1 LIHLVAGS
9 THAVTNDELRIV
21 EVADPDTIRRIQ
33 RLRAECWMTT
43 GLPATVFPD
52 GQWRDP
58 GEEKPPFR
66 HWAAFAGAR
75 LVAAGRLSI
84 HERLEEAPGGH
95 LFAQLPVAITP
106 PIASINRLV
115 VHPDVR
121 RQGLSRR
128 FDDIRLAAA
137 RAAGARTVLAYWS
150 RVTGLARYRSLEALG
165 FRRVSDFD
173 FFNEPPTGLVTAM
186 VLSWLPPS

>member
-1 LIHLVAGS
+1 MS
-9 THAVTNDELRIV
+9 NDELCIV
-21 EVADPDTIRRIQ
+21 EVTDPDTIQCIQ
-33 RLRAECWMTT
+33 RLRAECWVTT

-52 GQWRDP
+52 GQWCDP
-58 GEEKPPFR
+58 GEEQPPFR

-84 HERLEEAPGGH
+84 HERLAETPGGH
-95 LFAQLPVAITP
+95 LFAQLPVEIAP
-106 PIASINRLV
+106 PIASLNRLV

-121 RQGLSRR
+121 RQGLSRQL
-128 FDDIRLAAA
+128 DHIRLTAA

-150 RVTGLARYRSLEALG
+150 RVTGLARYRSLEAMG
-165 FRRVSDFD
+165 FVRVSDFD

-186 VLSWLPPS
+186 VLHWPPPG